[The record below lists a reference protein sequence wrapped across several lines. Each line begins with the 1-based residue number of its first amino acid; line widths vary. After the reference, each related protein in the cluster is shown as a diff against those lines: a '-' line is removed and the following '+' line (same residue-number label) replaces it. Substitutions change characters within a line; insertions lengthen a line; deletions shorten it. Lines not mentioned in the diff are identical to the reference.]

1 MGGSD
6 SKKWEGLTPQKWEG
20 LIQKSGKDWPKWKRR
35 SDSKNGK
42 VCPKKMKMSDSKN
55 DKVWFR
61 KCEELT
67 QKMGR
72 SDSKMR
78 TSDSEKWEGLTW
90 KNGKVWLAKWV
101 GLTWKSGKDSLE
113 KWEGHAP
120 KMEGLRQNREGPYS
134 KTWQVRLKKGGL
146 ADTLQPSSMGFTNF
160 FYKEMLTTLI
170 SFFSRNTFSLN
181 LLLNP
186 IQDEPCRG
194 CSRMWGGE
202 SKKATPS
209 PKYLT
214 NFTLMKLG
222 TIIPYLNKI

>member
-1 MGGSD
+1 
-6 SKKWEGLTPQKWEG
+6 
-20 LIQKSGKDWPKWKRR
+20 
-35 SDSKNGK
+35 
-42 VCPKKMKMSDSKN
+42 
-55 DKVWFR
+55 
-61 KCEELT
+61 
-67 QKMGR
+67 
-72 SDSKMR
+72 
-78 TSDSEKWEGLTW
+78 
-90 KNGKVWLAKWV
+90 
-101 GLTWKSGKDSLE
+101 
-113 KWEGHAP
+113 
-120 KMEGLRQNREGPYS
+120 MEGLRQNREGPYS

-214 NFTLMKLG
+214 NFTLMKLV